1 MEILN
6 NFNLTYCFIIFVI
19 IEVVMLFILFIIT
32 KESKNK
38 VKFYVAK
45 QPGIYGLRLF
55 LGKPKW
61 HENLVWV
68 VDKSYVKDGDFYV
81 TVYNGVSFRRHK
93 SCFVYRECS
102 YTLGTF
108 EYDSDCW
115 NFQFVS
121 DRPLGLNEEERE
133 IFWELLT
140 YGYKELSDGSD

>member
-68 VDKSYVKDGDFYV
+68 VDKSYVKLLATNFTFAYYNLNPADFDDMKI
-81 TVYNGVSFRRHK
+81 GEI
-93 SCFVYRECS
+93 REVF
-102 YTLGTF
+102 LKLK
-108 EYDSDCW
+108 D
-115 NFQFVS
+115 
-121 DRPLGLNEEERE
+121 
-133 IFWELLT
+133 
-140 YGYKELSDGSD
+140 